1 MLQTTTR
8 RRAARATA
16 AVFCALALALS
27 QAGLAAAAEKKVSFA
42 FKYRMDTSTWKQKRG
57 KVSILFTKC
66 RAQRS
71 FHALLVRER
80 FGQDTKLEGHTL
92 TCRVGQRA
100 YFDAPDNGTYYFT
113 LTKADDNEY
122 ITGNATL
129 SFPAP

>member
-16 AVFCALALALS
+16 AVFCALALTLS
-27 QAGLAAAAEKKVSFA
+27 QAGPAAAAGKKVSFA
-42 FKYRMDTSTWKQKRG
+42 FKYRMDTQTWKQKRG
-57 KVSILFTKC
+57 KVSVRFTKC

-80 FGQDTKLEGHTL
+80 FGQDTKLEGHTV

-113 LTKADDNEY
+113 LTKADDYEY